1 MADELVAPRRPPTKE
16 ETAPAVKPA
25 VRDLQRRFEK
35 LAHKD
40 AALVED
46 MNRFADLPDEEFV
59 ELKDLMDGGRLEE
72 LKKRGWSVRSLRVA
86 LAARQPKSTVPFA
99 MIAAHE
105 RTGMRIRKLQAK
117 AASTKVNV
125 AVITIHE
132 RAPRKA
138 DADVVVVEEKK

>member
-1 MADELVAPRRPPTKE
+1 ME
-16 ETAPAVKPA
+16 PAVKPA

-46 MNRFADLPDEEFV
+46 MNRFADITDAEFG
-59 ELKDLMDGGRLEE
+59 ELFELMENGQIQE
-72 LKKRGWSVRSLRVA
+72 LRERGWSVRSLRVA
-86 LAARQPKSTVPFA
+86 AAARKPKSEVPFA

-132 RAPRKA
+132 RAPRKT
-138 DADVVVVEEKK
+138 DAEVHIVEEKK